1 MGNLVWKVLSLG
13 AGLIASKAA
22 TAATTKS
29 WKAATGK
36 SPRSAKD
43 PNAGV
48 VEAAIY
54 AAISTG
60 ALAAAKMYA
69 ERRAADYYT
78 KSAGHPPQALV
89 KRAEDEAKQA
99 KKGKGQ
105 APVVVLK

>member
-1 MGNLVWKVLSLG
+1 MGNLVWKALSMG
-13 AGLIASKAA
+13 AGIIASKAA
-22 TAATTKS
+22 TTVATKG

-43 PNAGV
+43 PNAGI

-89 KRAEDEAKQA
+89 KRAEKEAKEA
-99 KKGKGQ
+99 KKGKSQ
-105 APVVVLK
+105 APVVVMK

>member
-1 MGNLVWKVLSLG
+1 MGNLVWKIMSMG
-13 AGLIASKAA
+13 AGLVASKAA
-22 TAATTKS
+22 TTAATKT
-29 WKAATGK
+29 WKMATGK

-48 VEAAIY
+48 LEAAAY

-69 ERRAADYYT
+69 ERRAADYFT

-89 KRAEDEAKQA
+89 ERAEKEAKEAQ
-99 KKGKGQ
+99 KGKSQ
-105 APVVVLK
+105 APAVVMK

>member
-1 MGNLVWKVLSLG
+1 MGNLVWKVLSMG
-13 AGLIASKAA
+13 AGIVASKI
-22 TAATTKS
+22 ATTTATKT
-29 WKAATGK
+29 WKMTTGK

-43 PNAGV
+43 PNASII
-48 VEAAIY
+48 EAAIY

-89 KRAEDEAKQA
+89 KRAEEEAKEAQ
-99 KKGKGQ
+99 KGKSQ
-105 APVVVLK
+105 APVVVMK